1 MEKENKKNRQIK
13 TVKKHLQILDLIQK
27 KKTIKIN
34 FKESKYIKERK
45 KTNCTRSEITV
56 KNLDKK
62 IKLNQS
68 A

>member
-27 KKTIKIN
+27 KNIKIN

-45 KTNCTRSEITV
+45 KINYARSEITV
-56 KNLDKK
+56 KNLDRN
-62 IKLNQS
+62 IDE
-68 A
+68 